1 MAAPVA
7 SGWSVRRV
15 GLAPTGKRRLST
27 AHTLNGHSMTSS
39 ASASRFGGTSR
50 PSALAVL
57 RFDHQLVLGRRLHRK
72 VGRLVALEDSVD
84 VAARERIGTPI
95 NFHVLSADLSST
107 GRSGGNSHASQS
119 EDCDGRCCF
128 VGGNGSGRCSTDTK
142 RGSERH
148 TGSAKPDAGS
158 EGRRAKGRAE
168 SRAESSRAK
177 GRAESRAESSRAKGR
192 AEGRAESSRTKGRAE
207 GRAESSRTK
216 GRTEGRAESS
226 RTKGR
231 TEGRAESSRTK
242 GRTEGRAEISRA
254 RCRRT
259 RHDDNCYDRA
269 TYPDSS
275 DDHQREQRATGDKRQ
290 FLADRRRG
298 RTEHGHDRFA
308 ASEGSGDLS
317 RLARILLF
325 PRG

>member
-95 NFHVLSADLSST
+95 NFTFLSADLSST

-168 SRAESSRAK
+168 SRAE
-177 GRAESRAESSRAKGR
+177 GRRAKGR

-216 GRTEGRAESS
+216 GRA
-226 RTKGR
+226 
-231 TEGRAESSRTK
+231 EGRAESSRTK